1 MCINHTGHSGGSKL
15 LVLLYNTN
23 TVVIQC
29 TVTTYWYK

>member
-1 MCINHTGHSGGSKL
+1 MGHNSHSKL

-29 TVTTYWYK
+29 TMLQPTDTDEGI